1 MPSNPPNRPIMKQ
14 LRIATIAILLLATIG
29 AVQAQ
34 EIPTPA
40 SVTSEDF
47 RGRIEGA
54 VEWEVVKNLSLEAG
68 LQMRLNNN
76 LRSVDRFQTSVGIN
90 YEVCKYFN
98 IGADYIL
105 INIHDFEDREWNM
118 PRHRV
123 NANLEGNVD
132 IGRVKLS
139 LRERLQTTFRT
150 DSVNRYEKADPEMIL
165 RSRLSATYNIR
176 HSRWAPY
183 VLFELHNTLNAPG
196 VVNNYKKE
204 ALTTDNYITRYR
216 AGVGVKF
223 RANRNHRLDFYYYFD
238 YDRSY
243 NIDYKGNSGKLKGY
257 LLENE
262 MRHIFGISYKFKL

>member
-1 MPSNPPNRPIMKQ
+1 MKQ

-98 IGADYIL
+98 LGADYIL

-216 AGVGVKF
+216 AGMGVKF

>member
-1 MPSNPPNRPIMKQ
+1 MRRGLTILFALICLANTA
-14 LRIATIAILLLATIG
+14 IAQG
-29 AVQAQ
+29 
-34 EIPTPA
+34 IPAPGIVNTN
-40 SVTSEDF
+40 DF
-47 RGRIEGA
+47 RGRVEGSF
-54 VEWEVVKNLSLEAG
+54 EWEPIKDLSLEAG
-68 LQMRLNNN
+68 VQLRLNND
-76 LRSVDRFQTSVGIN
+76 LGSVDCFHTSLGAE
-90 YEVCKYFN
+90 YEVCKYLDLG
-98 IGADYIL
+98 IDYIL
-105 INIHDFEDREWNM
+105 INGYDGAKSSWDK
-118 PRHRV
+118 PRHRL
-123 NANLEGNVD
+123 NANVTGSVKL
-132 IGRVKLS
+132 GRIELS

-204 ALTTDNYITRYR
+204 VLTTDNYITRYR

-238 YDRSY
+238 YDSSY